1 MSTLQNSTLPE
12 RFTGIGFTKIR
23 DGFPLE
29 AVEVAVPRP
38 AADQVLIHVV
48 SSSLNPLDYKL
59 AELNFL
65 GRTPP
70 AILGFDLS
78 GLVVARG
85 SEVTG
90 FDIGEQVTAMAETT
104 GDGGWAVG
112 GSGGYALARDFLTV
126 KKPASLSYAEAAV
139 LPVCFISAF
148 KALHGRVRPGHSVY
162 IPGGAGGVG
171 HLAVQI
177 ASHALGAGCVISS
190 GSKPETI
197 ALAASSGAQHVF
209 DYKRDDIG
217 AEIARL
223 THGKGVDLVFD
234 ATYSEKSFADTAGM
248 VAEGGS
254 WVVLGVGPGKTTR
267 LTETQSPVEAI
278 LAERGARSVNVNLLR
293 YFTEKGALDAEAKS
307 SLRLAMA
314 RAMEWT
320 AAGLVKPHIGK
331 TIASTVGE
339 INMELMN
346 MKTGQGALG
355 KVAVIVDQ
363 TLAGEASQL
372 ACSGRKT

>member
-1 MSTLQNSTLPE
+1 MSVPQTRTPPE
-12 RFTGIGFTKIR
+12 RFTGIGVTKVR

-29 AVEVAVPRP
+29 GAEVAVPRP
-38 AADQVLIHVV
+38 ASDQVLIHVV
-48 SSSLNPLDYKL
+48 CSSLNPLDYKL

-90 FDIGEQVTAMAETT
+90 FEIGDQVAAMAETT

-112 GSGGYALARDFLTV
+112 GGGYALARDFLTV
-126 KKPASLSYAEAAV
+126 KKPASLSYTEAAV

-148 KALHGRVRPGHSVY
+148 KALHGRVRPGDSVY

-177 ASHALGAGCVISS
+177 ASRVLGAGCVISS

-223 THGKGVDLVFD
+223 THGKGVDLVFN
-234 ATYSEKSFADTAGM
+234 ATYSERSFADTAGM
-248 VAEGGS
+248 VAVGGT

-267 LTETQSPVEAI
+267 LTETQSPVDAI

-331 TIASTVGE
+331 TITSTVDE
-339 INMELMN
+339 INLELMN
-346 MKTGQGALG
+346 MKTGRGALG

-363 TLAGEASQL
+363 TLASEPSHRSTAMD
-372 ACSGRKT
+372 